1 MASETR
7 GEGDGGGGGGG
18 DTVTHLRE
26 LLKTEREQN
35 EELVSVRDNQLARL
49 QLELTSAGE
58 ERERERAQLEVV
70 ILELQQQLDDKQTEL
85 RALQLKKSSNTS
97 LKPRAA
103 TFSKSYSPPP
113 STTALSHTHPL
124 THRLRP
130 LIKQLLVADLVSAPH
145 TST

>member
-26 LLKTEREQN
+26 LLKTEREQKN
-35 EELVSVRDNQLARL
+35 YFEELVSVRDNQLARL

-113 STTALSHTHPL
+113 STTSNSRTLPHSP
-124 THRLRP
+124 
-130 LIKQLLVADLVSAPH
+130 PH
-145 TST
+145 TQAPPTHQAAT